1 MPILN
6 RSQRRHAN
14 VKSTPAYPRPTV
26 AEIDLSAI
34 AFNLAGIRKRVA
46 PAAIMAVVKADAYG
60 HGAVEVSRCALQ
72 NGAEY
77 LGVALTQEG
86 IELRQSGLQ
95 CPILVFGGTWPEE
108 ADSLVS
114 HDLEAT
120 VYDSEGI
127 EAMRAAALKHNRPA
141 KIHIKLDTGMGRVGI
156 DWRTAPPFIEKA
168 VRTEGLLLQGLYT
181 HFATSDQMDKSF
193 AYLQL
198 ARFQQVTK
206 QLESKGIRIPI
217 KHTANSGAILDM
229 PESYFDLVRPG
240 VMMYGYYPSKETSE
254 SVPLRPAMT
263 FKTRVLF
270 LKSIERGTSVSYGRQ
285 FIAEKKTRIATLPVG
300 YADGYNRLLS
310 NRGEVLIRGKRY
322 PIVGRVCMD
331 LIMANVGEDEDIAA
345 GDEAVLFGRQGDE
358 EVTVQS
364 ICDLLGTIPYEV
376 TCWVSRRVPRVY
388 RN

>member
-1 MPILN
+1 MRTVIE
-6 RSQRRHAN
+6 S
-14 VKSTPAYPRPTV
+14 SRPTV

-34 AFNLAGIRKRVA
+34 AFNLAGIKKKVA

-60 HGAVEVSRCALQ
+60 HGAVEVSRLALQ
-72 NGAEY
+72 QGAEY

-86 IELRQSGLQ
+86 IELRQNGLR

-108 ADSLVS
+108 AESLVA

-120 VYDSEGI
+120 VYDSKGL
-127 EAMRAAALKHNRPA
+127 EALQAAARKHNKLA
-141 KIHIKLDTGMGRVGI
+141 KIHIKLDTGMGRVGV
-156 DWRTAPPFIEKA
+156 DWREALPFAEKA
-168 VRTEGLLLQGLYT
+168 AGSEGIELQGLYT

-198 ARFQQVTK
+198 ARFQQVIE
-206 QLESKGIRIPI
+206 QLEAKGIRIPI

-263 FKTRVLF
+263 FKTRVLNV
-270 LKSIERGTSVSYGRQ
+270 KAIERGISVSYGRQ
-285 FIAEKKTRIATLPVG
+285 FIAEKETRIATLPVG

-310 NRGEVLIRGKRY
+310 NRGEVLIRGRCY

-331 LIMANVGEDEDIAA
+331 LIMANLGDDEDVVV
-345 GDEAVLFGRQGDE
+345 GDEAVLFGRQGNED
-358 EVTVQS
+358 VTVQS

-376 TCWVSRRVPRVY
+376 TCWVSKRVPRVY
-388 RN
+388 RK